1 MNVFRYQQRSVYEA
15 ISRGVI
21 PDGQDLLWPA
31 WLRQVDG
38 LLEDEELI
46 EIVHQALGRRRGQSQ
61 IKGRPSTPSE
71 VVLRLMVL
79 KHLKNWSYQTLE
91 QEVRANL
98 VYREFTRIGGEKVPD
113 AKTMVRLGQA
123 LGPKVI
129 GKIHKRV
136 VKLAR
141 KSKVARGRRMRLDT
155 TVVESDIHY
164 PSDSSLLGDAVRVIT
179 RTIAKI
185 ERGVGAAGT
194 KFRNRMRSVNH
205 RLIEIGRSVRSRS
218 EEMAGRRQ
226 RIYGKLMGTTRRV
239 VAGAEVIVQEVASG
253 IKKASDWKRQLLI
266 EAWARQVQQTC
277 AVTRRVLQQ
286 TKARVIQGDTHYPDK
301 LLSIF
306 EMEAEAIRKG
316 KVAKPTEFGK
326 LVKIQEAEN
335 QIITDYEV
343 YPQRPADQTLLI
355 PAIEKHQQIFDRAPD
370 LVAGDAGFYSLEN
383 EKKATE
389 AGVKKVSIPNK
400 QTRSPAR
407 RAHQRQRWF
416 RAAQCWRV
424 GCEGRIS
431 VLKRRHGLFRSR
443 YKGTHGM
450 QRWVGLGVIADNLI
464 NIGRIL
470 AER

>member
-141 KSKVARGRRMRLDT
+141 KSKVARGRRRRLDT

-164 PSDSSLLGDAVRVIT
+164 PSDSSLLGDGVRVIT
-179 RTIAKI
+179 RTIGKI
-185 ERGVGAAGT
+185 QREVGAAGT

-205 RLIEIGRSVRSRS
+205 RL
-218 EEMAGRRQ
+218 
-226 RIYGKLMGTTRRV
+226 
-239 VAGAEVIVQEVASG
+239 
-253 IKKASDWKRQLLI
+253 
-266 EAWARQVQQTC
+266 
-277 AVTRRVLQQ
+277 
-286 TKARVIQGDTHYPDK
+286 
-301 LLSIF
+301 
-306 EMEAEAIRKG
+306 
-316 KVAKPTEFGK
+316 
-326 LVKIQEAEN
+326 
-335 QIITDYEV
+335 
-343 YPQRPADQTLLI
+343 
-355 PAIEKHQQIFDRAPD
+355 
-370 LVAGDAGFYSLEN
+370 
-383 EKKATE
+383 
-389 AGVKKVSIPNK
+389 
-400 QTRSPAR
+400 
-407 RAHQRQRWF
+407 
-416 RAAQCWRV
+416 
-424 GCEGRIS
+424 
-431 VLKRRHGLFRSR
+431 
-443 YKGTHGM
+443 
-450 QRWVGLGVIADNLI
+450 
-464 NIGRIL
+464 
-470 AER
+470 